1 MHPTPDTVPIASS
14 QGITRWQT
22 PGVWGALQTRRVV
35 ILEGAR
41 QCGKTTLAK
50 SLQTAPGAI
59 YRTLDDVGLQAAA
72 RADPHGFVA
81 HGAGLMVIDEI
92 QRAPELLQAI
102 KKEVDENPVPG
113 RFLLTGSASIQ
124 SSPGVTES
132 LAGRVAH
139 QRLRPF
145 AAGEIVGCAPTFLTR
160 ALREDW
166 AGLASGFTATPG
178 AASRCVPGAEPG
190 SVATAPASG
199 KDAVLLQAL
208 RGGYPEVQALS
219 DKAVRR
225 WHQDYV
231 AALMARDLQ
240 DIAHIRRKDS
250 MHKLLE
256 VLAAWS
262 GKLMDVSA
270 IGGQLALSRPTLET
284 YINALQTLFLVERV
298 RPWAKTDYDRVSKQD
313 KLFMTDTGL
322 AASVLRWQ
330 FDKVRLDADLSGKLA
345 EGFVFTQLAAQL
357 DAQDEPCHLTHYRD
371 REQREIDFVIETPD
385 GVTVGVEV
393 KAGSAVGRDSFKHL
407 VWFRERMLKSKAPF
421 AGVVLYTGEQV
432 LRFGDQLWAVPMH
445 ALWCE

>member
-1 MHPTPDTVPIASS
+1 MNTSPDPVPIPVQIAS
-14 QGITRWQT
+14 QNGIPRWQT
-22 PGVWGALQTRRVV
+22 PGVLEALRTRRVV

-50 SLQTAPGAI
+50 SLHTSPGMI
-59 YRTLDDVGLQAAA
+59 YRTLDDVALQAAA

-81 HGAGLMVIDEI
+81 HGPGLMVIDEI

-102 KKEVDENPVPG
+102 KKEVDEHPVPG
-113 RFLLTGSASIQ
+113 RFLLTGSTSIQ

-145 AAGEIVGCAPTFLTR
+145 AAGEMAEVLPTFLAR

-166 AGLASGFTATPG
+166 AGLVSGFTPAQG
-178 AASRCVPGAEPG
+178 AMTN
-190 SVATAPASG
+190 SVANSVSG
-199 KDAVLLQAL
+199 KDDVLLQAL
-208 RGGYPEVQALS
+208 RGGYPETQSLS

-262 GKLMDVSA
+262 GKLMDMNA

-322 AASVLRWQ
+322 TASLLRWQ
-330 FDKVRLDADLSGKLA
+330 FDKVRLDADTGGKLV

-357 DAQDEPCHLTHYRD
+357 EAQDEPCHLTHYRD

-393 KAGSAVGRDSFKHL
+393 KAGSAVGLDSFKHL
-407 VWFRERMLKSKAPF
+407 AWFRERMLQNKAPF
-421 AGVVLYTGEQV
+421 VGVVLYTGEQV
-432 LRFGDQLWAVPMH
+432 LRFGEHLWAVPMH
-445 ALWCE
+445 ALWGK

>member
-1 MHPTPDTVPIASS
+1 MHLTPSTVTIAPSE
-14 QGITRWQT
+14 GITRWQT
-22 PGVWGALQTRRVV
+22 PGVLEALQTRRVV

-50 SLQTAPGAI
+50 SLKTAPGAI
-59 YRTLDDVGLQAAA
+59 YRTLDDVALHAAA

-145 AAGEIVGCAPTFLTR
+145 AAGEMAGGAPTFLAR

-166 AGLASGFTATPG
+166 SGLASGFTAMPG
-178 AASRCVPGAEPG
+178 ATSRSVPGSEPD
-190 SVATAPASG
+190 AAAPVSG

-208 RGGYPEVQALS
+208 RGGYPEVQSLS

-262 GKLMDVSA
+262 GKLMDISA

-313 KLFMTDTGL
+313 KLFMLDTGL
-322 AASVLRWQ
+322 AASLLRWQ
-330 FDKVRLDADLSGKLA
+330 FDKVRLDADLSGKLV
-345 EGFVFTQLAAQL
+345 EGFVFTQLSAQL

-393 KAGSAVGRDSFKHL
+393 KAGSAVGLDSFKHL
-407 VWFRERMLKSKAPF
+407 VWFRERMLQNKAPF
-421 AGVVLYTGEQV
+421 VGVVLYTGEQV
-432 LRFGDQLWAVPMH
+432 LRFGEQLWAVPLH
-445 ALWCE
+445 ALWGQ

>member
-1 MHPTPDTVPIASS
+1 MNTPPTPTPTVPPNGIA
-14 QGITRWQT
+14 RWQT
-22 PGVWGALQTRRVV
+22 PGVLEALQTRRVV
-35 ILEGAR
+35 VLEGAR

-50 SLQTAPGAI
+50 SLPPSPGVI
-59 YRTLDDVGLQAAA
+59 YRTLDDVALQAAA

-113 RFLLTGSASIQ
+113 RFLLTGSARIQ
-124 SSPGVTES
+124 SSPGVNES

-145 AAGEIVGCAPTFLTR
+145 AAGELAGVPPTFLAR

-166 AGLASGFTATPG
+166 AGLASAFQSAPG
-178 AASRCVPGAEPG
+178 AVNS
-190 SVATAPASG
+190 SVSG

-208 RGGYPEVQALS
+208 RGGYPEVQS
-219 DKAVRR
+219 MNDKAVRR

-231 AALMARDLQ
+231 TALLARDLQ

-250 MHKLLE
+250 MRKLLE
-256 VLAAWS
+256 VLSAWS

-270 IGGQLALSRPTLET
+270 IGGQLAVSRPTLET

-330 FDKVRLDADLSGKLA
+330 FDKVRLDADLSGKLV
-345 EGFVFTQLAAQL
+345 EGFVYTQLAAQL
-357 DAQDEPCHLTHYRD
+357 EAQDEPCHLSHYRD
-371 REQREIDFVIETPD
+371 REQREIDFVIEAPD
-385 GVTVGVEV
+385 GMTVGIEV
-393 KAGSAVGRDSFKHL
+393 KAGSAVGLESFKHL
-407 VWFRERMLKSKAPF
+407 LWFRERMLQKKAPF
-421 AGVVLYTGEQV
+421 VGLVLYTGEQV
-432 LRFGDQLWAVPMH
+432 LRFGEQLWAVPLH
-445 ALWCE
+445 ALWGE

>member
-1 MHPTPDTVPIASS
+1 MQATLSS
-14 QGITRWQT
+14 GVKRWQML
-22 PGVWGALQTRRVV
+22 GVLEALTTRRVV

-59 YRTLDDVGLQAAA
+59 YRTLDDVALQAAA

-102 KKEVDENPVPG
+102 KKEVDDNPVPG
-113 RFLLTGSASIQ
+113 RFLLTGSAHIQ
-124 SSPGVTES
+124 ASPGVTES

-145 AAGEIVGCAPTFLTR
+145 AAGEVARVPPTFLAR

-166 AGLASGFTATPG
+166 AGLTGNYTATPG
-178 AASRCVPGAEPG
+178 VAPAEPL
-190 SVATAPASG
+190 SG
-199 KDAVLLQAL
+199 KDAVLLQAM
-208 RGGYPEVQALS
+208 RGGYPEAQALS

-225 WHQDYV
+225 WHQGYL

-240 DIAHIRRKDS
+240 DVAHIRRKDS
-250 MHKLLE
+250 MQKLLE

-284 YINALQTLFLVERV
+284 YINALQTLFLIERV

-322 AASVLRWQ
+322 VASLLRWQ
-330 FDKVRLDADLSGKLA
+330 FDKVRLDADLGGKLV
-345 EGFVFTQLAAQL
+345 ESFVFTQLAAQL
-357 DAQDEPCHLTHYRD
+357 GAHEEPCSLTHYRD
-371 REQREIDFVIETPD
+371 REQREIDFLIETPD

-393 KAGSAVGRDSFKHL
+393 KAGSAVGLDSFKHL
-407 VWFRERMLKSKAPF
+407 VWFRERMLQNNTPF
-421 AGVVLYTGEQV
+421 LGLVLYTGEQV
-432 LRFGDQLWAVPMH
+432 LRFGEQLWAIPMH
-445 ALWCE
+445 ALWGE

>member
-1 MHPTPDTVPIASS
+1 MAAPLVPLQTIPSS
-14 QGITRWQT
+14 GVARWQT
-22 PGVWGALQTRRVV
+22 PGVLEALQIRRVV

-50 SLQTAPGAI
+50 SLQTSPGTI
-59 YRTLDDVGLQAAA
+59 YRTLDDVALQAAA

-102 KKEVDENPVPG
+102 KKEVDENTVPG
-113 RFLLTGSASIQ
+113 RFLLTGSAHIQ

-132 LAGRVAH
+132 LAGRVAY

-145 AAGEIVGCAPTFLTR
+145 AAGEIARVPPTFLTR

-166 AGLASGFTATPG
+166 AGLSSRFTAVPG
-178 AASRCVPGAEPG
+178 AAPA
-190 SVATAPASG
+190 APLSG
-199 KDAVLLQAL
+199 KDAVLLQAM
-208 RGGYPEVQALS
+208 RGGYPEVQALG

-231 AALMARDLQ
+231 TALMARDLQ

-250 MHKLLE
+250 MRKLLE

-262 GKLMDVSA
+262 GKLMDVST

-330 FDKVRLDADLSGKLA
+330 FDKVRLDADLGGKLV
-345 EGFVFTQLAAQL
+345 ESFVFTQLAAQL

-371 REQREIDFVIETPD
+371 REQREIDFLIETPE
-385 GVTVGVEV
+385 GMTVAVEV
-393 KAGSAVGRDSFKHL
+393 KAGSAVGLDSFKHL
-407 VWFRERMLKSKAPF
+407 VWFRERMLQNKAPF
-421 AGVVLYTGEQV
+421 LGLVLYTGEQV
-432 LRFGDQLWAVPMH
+432 LRFGERLWAVPMH
-445 ALWCE
+445 VLWGE

>member
-1 MHPTPDTVPIASS
+1 MMTSPLISLQTVPIS
-14 QGITRWQT
+14 GISRWQN
-22 PGVWGALQTRRVV
+22 PGVLQALQTRRVV
-35 ILEGAR
+35 LLEGAR

-50 SLQTAPGAI
+50 SLQTLPGTI
-59 YRTLDDVGLQAAA
+59 YRTLDDVALQAAA

-102 KKEVDENPVPG
+102 KKEVDENTVPG
-113 RFLLTGSASIQ
+113 RFLLTGSAHLQ

-145 AAGEIVGCAPTFLTR
+145 SSGEMARVAPTLMAR
-160 ALREDW
+160 ARREDW
-166 AGLASGFTATPG
+166 SGLSSCFTATPG
-178 AASRCVPGAEPG
+178 C
-190 SVATAPASG
+190 APAAPLSG
-199 KDAVLLQAL
+199 KDAVLLQAM
-208 RGGYPEVQALS
+208 RGGYPEVQALG

-330 FDKVRLDADLSGKLA
+330 FDKVRLDADLSGKLV
-345 EGFVFTQLAAQL
+345 ESFVFAQLTAQL
-357 DAQDEPCHLTHYRD
+357 DAQEEPCQLSHYRD
-371 REQREIDFVIETPD
+371 REQREIDFLIETPD
-385 GVTVGVEV
+385 GMTVAVEV
-393 KAGSAVGRDSFKHL
+393 KAGSAVGLDSFKHL
-407 VWFRERMLKSKAPF
+407 SWFRERMLQNKAPF
-421 AGVVLYTGEQV
+421 VGLVLYTGEQV
-432 LRFGDQLWAVPMH
+432 LRFGEHLWAVPMH
-445 ALWCE
+445 VLWGE